1 MYEMWK
7 KNSAYMYIYL
17 IALIGYIFMDVELVR
32 LYVSVYKFCCLNFL
46 TSAACAC
53 VSKIFY
59 EVDVLNVTQTEL
71 LLYLLHTRNMC
82 II

>member
-1 MYEMWK
+1 
-7 KNSAYMYIYL
+7 MYIYL

-46 TSAACAC
+46 TSAAC

-59 EVDVLNVTQTEL
+59 EVHVLNVAQTEL